1 MFTVY
6 PCFNFGLRVLVSCT
20 CNICFKLWCFFDL
33 CFSFFYPL
41 AARVFTSFFRF
52 APLSPTLS
60 PFYWFVL
67 ILSSWMLCITLLTLI
82 CIGLSWLIW
91 YVLLIF
97 FYLYYQL
104 SIYFILIALFSYQSV
119 VCCINSGRWS
129 HWYVN
134 YYICSLFNNK
144 FNCSSESVVGWI
156 CWYINCY
163 ICLLYQFVNMLIV
176 IFVHC
181 SMDLNSVH
189 WSITV

>member
-52 APLSPTLS
+52 APLSPTIS

-97 FYLYYQL
+97 F
-104 SIYFILIALFSYQSV
+104 ICIISYQSILSWLLCLV
-119 VCCINSGRWS
+119 INLLFVVSILADDLIDMLIIISVHCSIISSIVQVNLFSGEFVDMLIVISVCCINLL
-129 HWYVN
+129 
-134 YYICSLFNNK
+134 IC
-144 FNCSSESVVGWI
+144 
-156 CWYINCY
+156 
-163 ICLLYQFVNMLIV
+163 
-176 IFVHC
+176 
-181 SMDLNSVH
+181 
-189 WSITV
+189 